1 MITQENS
8 ELKNRLIKFIN
19 ENGVNQKFISYHTRI
34 PESTLSRFKNG
45 RCGLDLLDK
54 QSLDTFLKLKKY

>member
-45 RCGLDLLDK
+45 KCGLDLLDK

>member
-1 MITQENS
+1 MITQDIS

-19 ENGVNQKFISYHTRI
+19 ENGVNQKFISHHTRI

-45 RCGLDLLDK
+45 KCGLDLLDK

>member
-1 MITQENS
+1 MITQDIS

-19 ENGVNQKFISYHTRI
+19 ENGVNQKFISHHTRI
-34 PESTLSRFKNG
+34 PESTLSSFKNG
-45 RCGLDLLDK
+45 KCGLDLLDK